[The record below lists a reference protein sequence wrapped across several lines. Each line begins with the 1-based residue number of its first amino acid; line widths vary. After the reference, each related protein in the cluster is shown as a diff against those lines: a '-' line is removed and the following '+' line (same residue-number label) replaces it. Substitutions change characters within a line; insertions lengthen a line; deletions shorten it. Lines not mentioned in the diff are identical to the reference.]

1 MAEFFAELKRRH
13 IYRVAATYLVV
24 AWLAVQVVNNL
35 APALRLP
42 EWANSLVVVLLF
54 IGFPVTLIFA
64 WVQQMPK
71 EGSAPARNAV
81 LDWTLLGALA
91 VVLLFMGYQ
100 QIVRSFDGTEKA
112 SREAAP
118 GAAVSLA
125 VLPFSNLSGDAS
137 QEFFSDGMTEEITSA
152 LARVPNMRVV
162 GRTSAFQFKG
172 ENKDLR
178 TIGQA
183 LSATHL
189 IEGSVRRE
197 GNQLRIT
204 AQLIKVDDGTH
215 IWAENYDRQLTGV
228 FAVQEEIAQ
237 AIAVSLRVP
246 LGLAQGETLVRSR
259 TNDPASYDDYLRAK
273 ALVRARSLRTLTE
286 AAGLLEQVVARDPD
300 YAPAWSV
307 LALAYALT
315 PAYSPAWAR
324 GDVEETRQ
332 IVDATLPRAE
342 VAARRAVELDPESA
356 EGYMS
361 LGAVRAYR
369 ARLRDAEEPFLKAL
383 ELDPD
388 NPDALHF
395 YGQSLGGVGRLKD
408 EIALRQRLRILEPF
422 VPIFNWN
429 FGYALWINGQ
439 TDDAQAVL
447 KDVPPE
453 FAFRQQLLASIYVNL
468 GRRGEAADTILT
480 LPRGVF
486 AQGIAEELVRLL
498 RTGTNGTAGGFAASG
513 FTEALLP
520 AHRSAGARAGILRGQ
535 SRCRIFLARRGC
547 RDLAALLFAG
557 TQVGALQ
564 GVGAQGGSC
573 RLLARKESLAGMV
586 PAGGRRRFR
595 VRVAPRIYTTIR
607 GLP

>member
-1 MAEFFAELKRRH
+1 MADFFAEMKRRH
-13 IYRVAATYLVV
+13 IYRVGAAYVVV
-24 AWLAVQVVNNL
+24 AWALAQGVAILAQVFSLPSWIAQTAIVLL
-35 APALRLP
+35 AIGFPVALIATWTIDSKPHAAVASAVRSKPTIVDWTLCG
-42 EWANSLVVVLLF
+42 ALVVVLLF
-54 IGFPVTLIFA
+54 
-64 WVQQMPK
+64 
-71 EGSAPARNAV
+71 
-81 LDWTLLGALA
+81 LG
-91 VVLLFMGYQ
+91 YR
-100 QIVRSFDGTEKA
+100 QIVP
-112 SREAAP
+112 AP
-118 GAAVSLA
+118 DATQQAGPPTGSVSLA

-152 LARVPNMRVV
+152 LARVPNLRVV

-204 AQLIKVDDGTH
+204 AQLIKADDGTH
-215 IWAENYDRQLTGV
+215 VWAENYDRQLTGV

-237 AIAVSLRVP
+237 AIAASLRVP

-286 AAGLLEQVVARDPD
+286 AAGLLEQVVVRDAD

-315 PAYSPAWAR
+315 PAYSPAWVR

-342 VAARRAVELDPESA
+342 TAARRAIELDPEGA

-369 ARLRDAEEPFLKAL
+369 ARLRDAEEPFLRAL
-383 ELDPD
+383 QLDPD

-429 FGYALWINGQ
+429 FGYALWVNGQ
-439 TDDAQAVL
+439 SDEAL
-447 KDVPPE
+447 SMLNEVPPE
-453 FAFRQQLLASIYVNL
+453 FAFRQLTLASIQANL
-468 GRRGEAADTILT
+468 GRRGEAADTVLTMPRGLFAAGTAEEVARLLRSSSKVPPET
-480 LPRGVF
+480 LPRLGLLKHF
-486 AQGIAEELVRLL
+486 YLHIGAQDRVLEFYEDSLDAGYSSPAAVAEIWQSAYAPVRKSERFKALVRK
-498 RTGTNGTAGGFAASG
+498 AG
-513 FTEALLP
+513 LVDYW
-520 AHRSAGARAGILRGQ
+520 RAK
-535 SRCRIFLARRGC
+535 SRWPDWCRPVSTDDFVC
-547 RDLAALLFAG
+547 
-557 TQVGALQ
+557 
-564 GVGAQGGSC
+564 
-573 RLLARKESLAGMV
+573 E
-586 PAGGRRRFR
+586 
-595 VRVAPRIYTTIR
+595 
-607 GLP
+607 